1 MLLFMESSVI
11 FVDIVLKVNE
21 VLNELEFHSG
31 SLQPVLPLAQFTA
44 STSTGSVH
52 SQYFTK
58 FTASTSLSSQ
68 PVLHWLSSQPVL
80 HWLSLQPVFHWQFT
94 ASTPTDSVYIQYFH
108 WLSLQPVFHWL
119 SLQPVLPLTQFTAST
134 STDSVYSQYFHW
146 LSLQP
151 VLH

>member
-58 FTASTSLSSQ
+58 FTASTSLTKFTASTSPSSQ
-68 PVLHWLSSQPVL
+68 PVLH
-80 HWLSLQPVFHWQFT
+80 
-94 ASTPTDSVYIQYFH
+94 
-108 WLSLQPVFHWL
+108 
-119 SLQPVLPLTQFTAST
+119 
-134 STDSVYSQYFHW
+134 
-146 LSLQP
+146 
-151 VLH
+151 